1 MKKVLL
7 SVTVIAVASASASA
21 QSLEYQWSKLLAGT
35 GGETIQA
42 VVATENNAT
51 TKYVAANT
59 SSVATMTWGEESFGL
74 DAYSAMQTPS
84 YLALSGFDND
94 GNLTWNVVS
103 TDGYANVTYSSS
115 LAATADGGVV
125 LALSCRPDV
134 AGNENLVAFKDNSG
148 NEFVVKNPYSDV
160 ACQPYEAVV
169 LKVSD
174 AGDIEWVSSFVADEP
189 WVRDNGSYAAQLF
202 SVNAAVEDGEGN
214 IYVGGH
220 FVDDLTFSK
229 GETSVT
235 ISPKNVADW
244 NGDSQK
250 YTSYGDLYIAKFD
263 ADGNFVDVLTV
274 NADQSYAT
282 AAQIVALAESEGDV
296 YFAGLLTSNGS
307 NFSIGGADV
316 EAKGSLNNIIVGSL
330 NSDLSVAWVNNI
342 EATPFSDGAHTT
354 QLKGLDVYGSNI
366 YVSGLVKGGFNDDN
380 GSEIIATSTKQLEGY
395 VLSVDATAGALKNA
409 AIYGS
414 NITGYFNAFENASEN
429 ALYVYG
435 YKLAPGKNMLV
446 KYDLSTFEVA
456 QELDIITGGTATAW
470 DAAYD
475 DAAKQLILAARNNG
489 TVAFYGTEA
498 TLTATPNATGGKSFD
513 GIVVAYK
520 TSDLSAIDC
529 VEIAPDPDDAPVE
542 YFNLQGIKVTD
553 PAGGLYIRRQGNT
566 TTKVI
571 L

>member
-7 SVTVIAVASASASA
+7 SLTVIVAASASA

-35 GGETIQA
+35 GSETIQA
-42 VVATENNAT
+42 VTATKNNAT

-59 SSVATMTWGEESFGL
+59 SSVATVAWGEDPFGL
-74 DAYSAMQTPS
+74 EAYSAMQTPS
-84 YLALSGFDND
+84 YLAISGFDND
-94 GNLTWNVVS
+94 GNLTWKVVS

-134 AGNENLVAFKDNSG
+134 AGNENLVALKDNSG
-148 NEFVVKNPYSDV
+148 NEFVVKNPYPDV
-160 ACQPYEAVV
+160 AGQPYEAVV
-169 LKVSD
+169 LKVSA
-174 AGDIEWVSSFVADEP
+174 AGDIEWVSSFIADEP
-189 WVRDNGSYAAQLF
+189 WSRDNGSLAAQLF
-202 SVNAAVEDGEGN
+202 SVNAAAEDGEGN

-229 GETSVT
+229 GESSVT
-235 ISPKNVADW
+235 ISPKNAAGW
-244 NGDSQK
+244 NGDPQK
-250 YTSYGDLYIAKFD
+250 YTSFGDLYIAKFD

-282 AAQIVALAESEGDV
+282 AAQIVALTESEGDI
-296 YFAGLLTSNGS
+296 YFAGLLTGNGS
-307 NFSIGGADV
+307 NFSLGGTEVA
-316 EAKGSLNNIIVGSL
+316 AKGSFNNVIVGSL
-330 NSDLSVAWVNNI
+330 NSDLSVAWTANI
-342 EATPFSDGAHTT
+342 EATPFTDGAHTT

-366 YVSGLVKGGFNDDN
+366 YVLGLVKGGFNDAN
-380 GSEIIATSTKQLEGY
+380 GTEVIASSTKQLEGF
-395 VLSVDATAGALKNA
+395 VLSLDGTEGALKNA

-414 NITGYFNAFENASEN
+414 AITGYYNAFENVSDN

-435 YKLAPGKNMLV
+435 YKLAPAKNMLV
-446 KYDLSTFEVA
+446 KYDLNTLEVA
-456 QELDIITGGTATAW
+456 QELELITGGTATAW

-475 DAAKQLILAARNNG
+475 DAAKQLIVAARNNG

-498 TLTATPNATGGKSFD
+498 TLTATQSTSGGKTFD
-513 GIVVAYK
+513 GIIAAYK

-529 VEIAPDPDDAPVE
+529 VEIAPDSDDAPVE

-566 TTKVI
+566 TTKV
-571 L
+571 LLK